1 MPNVT
6 FYTSDTS
13 LCSNFRKM
21 SYKQR
26 LCHLAKEIT
35 MHGRFGHWFL
45 FLPLSSSLSPSLPL
59 LPSILPVPV
68 VSSQQAIKNL
78 YLSETQQF
86 GR

>member
-6 FYTSDTS
+6 FRVLDSS
-13 LCSNFRKM
+13 SVVIFFFFLEM

-26 LCHLAKEIT
+26 FLSFTNRIT
-35 MHGRFGHWFL
+35 MHGRLAFSVL
-45 FLPLSSSLSPSLPL
+45 AL
-59 LPSILPVPV
+59 VV

>member
-6 FYTSDTS
+6 FYISDS
-13 LCSNFRKM
+13 SRCSDFREM

-26 LCHLAKEIT
+26 FCHLPKEIT
-35 MHGRFGHWFL
+35 MRGRFGHCFL
-45 FLPLSSSLSPSLPL
+45 FFLSFPLPL
-59 LPSILPVPV
+59 LPPILPVLV

>member
-6 FYTSDTS
+6 FYILDSS
-13 LCSNFRKM
+13 AAVILEM

-26 LCHLAKEIT
+26 FCHLPMELLCMA
-35 MHGRFGHWFL
+35 GWPLL
-45 FLPLSSSLSPSLPL
+45 FLA
-59 LPSILPVPV
+59 VPV

>member
-6 FYTSDTS
+6 FCILDSS
-13 LCSNFRKM
+13 SVVILEM
-21 SYKQR
+21 SHKQR
-26 LCHLAKEIT
+26 FLSFTNGIT
-35 MHGRFGHWFL
+35 MHGRL
-45 FLPLSSSLSPSLPL
+45 AISLLAL
-59 LPSILPVPV
+59 VV